1 MGERETMTDFTKR
14 DYQHILA
21 MMNGYSDPEDEIA
34 ASIRKKLVEQI
45 KSMPDAEPEFFNLG
59 DE

>member
-1 MGERETMTDFTKR
+1 MDLGETMTEFTKK

-21 MMNGYSDPEDEIA
+21 MMNGFSDPEDEIA

-45 KSMPDAEPEFFNLG
+45 KSMPDAELEFFSM
-59 DE
+59 E

>member
-1 MGERETMTDFTKR
+1 MTEFTKR

-21 MMNGYSDPEDEIA
+21 MMNGFSDPEDDIA

-45 KSMPDAEPEFFNLG
+45 KSMPDDEPEFFKMG
-59 DE
+59 DG

>member
-1 MGERETMTDFTKR
+1 MDNNLTKKE
-14 DYQHILA
+14 YQHILA

-34 ASIRKKLVEQI
+34 AIIRKKLVEQI
-45 KSMPDAEPEFFNLG
+45 KSMPDAEPEFFSM